1 MQGQMTIFD
10 IHNGKRM
17 PYDYRCM
24 RYIGQKVHLMAAPDK
39 IFTVKKIE
47 PYYTIV
53 TDDENG
59 EECVG
64 TPTTMWP
71 EDKNEKEN

>member
-10 IHNGKRM
+10 IHNGKRK

-24 RYIGQKVHLMAAPDK
+24 RYIGEKVRLMVAPDK

-53 TDDENG
+53 TDGGGSEW
-59 EECVG
+59 VG